1 MLEMSNTEFTL
12 KNKLMIIGT
21 TLLVMAMISISFT
34 LWVTWKLEGGAAA
47 INEAGRMRMQTYQLA
62 LLASE
67 KDIVATSKLLMK
79 FDNSISVLKVGD
91 PSRPLFVPWN
101 TLNRQYFSSIQNQ
114 WEDIKEGV
122 VRGNSKALSIPNIN
136 HFVAN
141 IDRFVGSIE
150 LEVDYWTGMLH
161 LFQFAMLAISLI
173 ATLVIMYV
181 GYSVI
186 LDPVEKL
193 RLGFESVKSGK
204 LNTRVQI
211 DAKDE
216 FGDLA
221 IGFNAMTEKIN
232 DLYSGLESKVKEKT
246 LHLQE
251 RQNRLQA
258 LYDLSS
264 FVSTEGNLEKLA
276 KGFSERILILC
287 KASAIAI
294 RWTDEANRRYF
305 LLSGADLPA
314 SIINE
319 EQCLISGDCYCG
331 QSTSN
336 TEIQI
341 ITFNPREEF
350 ERHCVKA
357 GYKSLVTVPILFQKS
372 LLGEIDIFYAQEY
385 VIDVEQKSLME
396 TLAHHLAGAMEAL
409 RIKALEK
416 EAAISEER
424 SLLARELHDSIAQS
438 LAFLKIQV
446 GMLRDEIIEPATTKA
461 KIILGELDEGL
472 RESYSDVREL
482 LLHFR
487 TRTNSEDIEPAI
499 KTTLQKFEHQ
509 SGIKT
514 ELFISG
520 QGLPLRPD
528 IQIQIM
534 HILQEALSNV
544 RKHSRATMVKVEVQE
559 SPLWIFKVIDDGM
572 GFSTSSNSVDST
584 HVGMS
589 IMRERANKI
598 GAQLD
603 ITSTSLHGTCISLA
617 LPA

>member
-1 MLEMSNTEFTL
+1 MNNTEFTL

-603 ITSTSLHGTCISLA
+603 ITSTSLHGTCICLA

>member
-1 MLEMSNTEFTL
+1 MNNTEFTL

>member
-1 MLEMSNTEFTL
+1 
-12 KNKLMIIGT
+12 MIIGT

-572 GFSTSSNSVDST
+572 GFSISSNSVDST

-603 ITSTSLHGTCISLA
+603 ITSTSLHGTCICLA

>member
-1 MLEMSNTEFTL
+1 MLEMNNTEFTL

-603 ITSTSLHGTCISLA
+603 ITSTSLHGTCICLA

>member
-1 MLEMSNTEFTL
+1 MNNTEFTL

-21 TLLVMAMISISFT
+21 ALLVMAMISISFT

-62 LLASE
+62 LLAGT
-67 KDIVATSKLLMK
+67 KDNMATSKLLTQ
-79 FDNSISVLKVGD
+79 FDNSISTLKIGD
-91 PSRPLFVPWN
+91 PSRPLFVPLN
-101 TLNRQYFSSIQNQ
+101 STNRQYFLNIQNQ
-114 WEDIKEGV
+114 WEDVKQGIS
-122 VRGNSKALSIPNIN
+122 RGNASVLSISNIN
-136 HFVAN
+136 LFVGQ
-141 IDRFVGSIE
+141 IDQFVGSIE

-193 RLGFESVKSGK
+193 RLGFESVKSGM

-221 IGFNAMTEKIN
+221 IGFNAMTENLN
-232 DLYSGLESKVKEKT
+232 DLYSGLEAKVKEKT

-294 RWTDEANRRYF
+294 RWTDEANQRYF

-314 SIINE
+314 SIIDE
-319 EQCLISGDCYCG
+319 EQCLISGNCYCG
-331 QSTSN
+331 QSTGNS
-336 TEIQI
+336 EIQI
-341 ITFNPREEF
+341 VTFNPVEEG

-357 GYKSLVTVPILFQKS
+357 GYKTLVTIPILFQKN
-372 LLGEIDIFYAQEY
+372 LLGEIDVFYAHEY
-385 VIDVEQKSLME
+385 VIDTEQKALME

-446 GMLRDEIIEPATTKA
+446 GMLRDEIIEPATNKA

-520 QGLPLRPD
+520 QGFPLRPD

-544 RKHSRATMVKVEVQE
+544 RKHSRATIVKVEVQE
-559 SPLWIFKVIDDGM
+559 SPRWVFKVIDDGM
-572 GFSTSSNSVDST
+572 GFSIASDPVDST

-589 IMRERANKI
+589 IMRERADKI

-603 ITSTSLHGTCISLA
+603 ITSNSLSGTSISLA